1 MNKAIDIREVRREN
15 DDFSGRRAEKTPG
28 DLQTLNK
35 RELSNLWSKH
45 LSRPAP
51 NVSAALLRSALKWEL
66 QTSEHGALSPRTRKR
81 LVALARG
88 SAGPSS
94 LRRGT
99 RLVREW
105 RGKVEVVTI
114 GDSGE
119 INWND
124 KEWRSLSEVAR
135 AITGTRWSGPAFFGL
150 NKKAKAS

>member
-1 MNKAIDIREVRREN
+1 MNKAIDIREMRDQN
-15 DDFSGRRAEKTPG
+15 HLFSGQRTKRRPD
-28 DLQTLNK
+28 DLHALNK
-35 RELSNLWSKH
+35 RELSDLWSKH
-45 LSRPAP
+45 LNRPAP

-66 QTSEHGALSPRTRKR
+66 QASDHGGLSPRTQKR
-81 LVALARG
+81 LLALARG
-88 SAGPSS
+88 SAGQSS

-105 RGKVEVVTI
+105 QGKVEVVTI
-114 GDSGE
+114 GDGGE

>member
-1 MNKAIDIREVRREN
+1 MNRAIDIHEMRNEN
-15 DDFSGRRAEKTPG
+15 DDFSGRRAEKTPD
-28 DLQTLNK
+28 DLLALNK
-35 RELSNLWSKH
+35 RELSDLWSKH

-51 NVSAALLRSALKWEL
+51 NVSAALLRSALRWEL
-66 QTSEHGALSPRTRKR
+66 QASKRGGLSPRTRKR
-81 LVALARG
+81 LLTLARG